1 MGGLLAFRVGNY
13 DNTAEREQFR
23 YLCRQLKAHYE
34 NSNEFCVFA
43 GNYNIGCE
51 LDALFIKKDAIIA
64 IEFKNYGG
72 KVIANENGEWTCD
85 GKVIK
90 GGSRKTVLQQARI
103 NHSTVKKELKILGV
117 SKENIKDVPTL
128 IIFNQPVE
136 ITNNLS
142 ATNKSWLHI
151 TDNEHFIEKLDD
163 ITCPH
168 TDLDPLGIVN
178 LAELLNLNS
187 FYLTEFSN
195 ATYDKPGEPI
205 EKLELFEDIKK
216 YEKSNSNNSINLET
230 QESNLFTN
238 VESADQPL
246 EQDVQ
251 LVECNSQ
258 SLHTTEELMPL
269 RNYAEQIVSA
279 VWGRSTF
286 TINVLPHDEFAT
298 IFADYSHCIKQ
309 EHLIILEADFSD
321 EERIH
326 LQKFLHKEVIVVN
339 KNLCFWQTDDYV
351 DGYSPEQ
358 AVVPETTSDND
369 AFSHAIEFPQWLDD
383 IVFTQLGAKFAPD
396 HNRFEYNLNLN
407 KEEVLVY
414 LGTYFPR
421 SFTEVYSLFKEL
433 MVGSN
438 YAVLTES
445 KKTITILDLGCGTG
459 GDIIGLLCFIEEYLP
474 FVESVKVMAIDGNHD
489 ALRVFEK
496 VLCLYKAKSRLNITE
511 TIGPAFI
518 EEDADL
524 DLISQV
530 VSDEYDFIL
539 SCKAICEMQSKGRI
553 KSNAYKCAAELLA
566 QKLLPTGILLIE
578 DVTIKS
584 LTANEFIPVILNRE
598 LNQFVRENPR
608 FSTLAPMSCKE
619 SGEKCTDGCFFKKEI
634 RLSHSQKQNDQTK
647 IVYRFI
653 AHRDFAKSFVLP
665 TSKSLNINCKSNN

>member
-1 MGGLLAFRVGNY
+1 MGGLVAFRVDNFN
-13 DNTAEREQFR
+13 NTAEREQFR
-23 YLCRQLKAHYE
+23 FLCGQLKSHYE
-34 NSNEFCVFA
+34 DSNEFCVFA

-51 LDALFIKKDAIIA
+51 QDALFIKKDAIIA
-64 IEFKNYGG
+64 VEFKNYGG
-72 KVIANENGEWTCD
+72 KLVANENGEWTCD

-90 GGSRKTVLQQARI
+90 GGSRKTILQQARI
-103 NHSTVKKELKILGV
+103 NHTTVKKELKVLGV
-117 SKENIKDVPTL
+117 AKENIKDVPTL
-128 IIFNQPVE
+128 IVFNQPVE

-168 TDLDPLGIVN
+168 TDLDALGIVK
-178 LAELLNLNS
+178 LAELLNLTP
-187 FYLTEFSN
+187 FYLPEFSN
-195 ATYDKPGEPI
+195 ATYDKLAEPVGKI
-205 EKLELFEDIKK
+205 ELFEDIKK
-216 YEKSNSNNSINLET
+216 YETSNSNNS
-230 QESNLFTN
+230 TN
-238 VESADQPL
+238 TLKQAFDLSRNMENVGLPL
-246 EQDVQ
+246 EQNVL
-251 LVECNSQ
+251 LVECDSQ
-258 SLHTTEELMPL
+258 SLQTTEELIPL
-269 RNYAEQIVSA
+269 RNYAEQIVCA
-279 VWGRSTF
+279 VWRRSTF
-286 TINVLPHDEFAT
+286 TINVLPHEEFAT
-298 IFADYSHCIKQ
+298 IFGDYTNYVKQ
-309 EHLIILEADFSD
+309 EHFIILEGGFSE
-321 EERIH
+321 EERLH

-339 KNLCFWQTDDYV
+339 KSLIFWQTGDYV
-351 DGYSPEQ
+351 DDYCHEPT
-358 AVVPETTSDND
+358 AVLETTSDND
-369 AFSHAIEFPQWLDD
+369 AFSCAIDFPKWLDG
-383 IVFTQLGAKFAPD
+383 IVFSQLGAKFAPD

-433 MVGSN
+433 IVGSN
-438 YAVLTES
+438 YSALIES
-445 KKTITILDLGCGTG
+445 KKTITVLDLGCGTG
-459 GDIIGLLCFIEEYLP
+459 GDIIGLLYFIDECLP

-496 VLCLYKAKSRLNITE
+496 VLCLYKAKSRLNIIE

-539 SCKAICEMQSKGRI
+539 SCKAICEIQSKGRI
-553 KSNAYKCAAELLA
+553 KSNAYKCTAELLA
-566 QKLLPTGILLIE
+566 RKLLPTGILLIE

-584 LTANEFIPVILNRE
+584 LPTNEFIPVILNRE

-608 FSTLAPMSCKE
+608 FSTLAPTSCKE
-619 SGEKCTDGCFFKKEI
+619 SGEKCANGCFFKKEI
-634 RLSHSQKQNDQTK
+634 RLSHSQKQNDLTK

-665 TSKSLNINCKSNN
+665 TSKSLNINCKIK